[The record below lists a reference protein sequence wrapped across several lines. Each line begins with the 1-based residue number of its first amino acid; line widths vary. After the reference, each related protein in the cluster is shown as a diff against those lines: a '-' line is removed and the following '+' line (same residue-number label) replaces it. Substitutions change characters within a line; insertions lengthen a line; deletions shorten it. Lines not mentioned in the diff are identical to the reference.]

1 MPMNINKKL
10 NELFKLL
17 DKNLDIKKI
26 EKLKGKITDQE
37 LELINNYRN
46 NPTIENKKKLY
57 ENKVINEYLTCESNI
72 NYLIM
77 AINNKLKRSKNCESN
92 KW

>member
-1 MPMNINKKL
+1 MNINKKL
-10 NELFKLL
+10 DELFKLL
-17 DKNLDIKKI
+17 DKNSDIKKI
-26 EKLKGKITDQE
+26 ERLKGKITDQE

-77 AINNKLKRSKNCESN
+77 AINNKLKRSKSCESN